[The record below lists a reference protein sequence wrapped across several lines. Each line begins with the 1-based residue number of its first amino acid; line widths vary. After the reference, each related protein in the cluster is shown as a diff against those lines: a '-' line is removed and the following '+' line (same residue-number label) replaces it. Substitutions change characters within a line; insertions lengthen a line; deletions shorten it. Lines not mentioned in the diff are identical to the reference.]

1 LIITMKLI
9 KYKRDKALQ
18 KYFSQPK
25 LRLKEAIALILIG
38 IIGVYIQW
46 NGETILLIP
55 GIVLGALGFILLII
69 PSIGVPSDS
78 EVDKWLDDGIEKLKE
93 RSRSKLNLKD
103 DDIEHFK
110 PLVFRGFPLDDDFI
124 IRLGKDDFGRCS
136 VYTIIMIYLT
146 RRHLAAYEC
155 DYNLI
160 NDLALNERTYEY
172 YYRDIVGLLTEE
184 VSSPVVTNEG
194 KFRSLIRLIRNIF
207 DNLSQVG
214 RIIHHMPPTSTLNKG
229 DTRLKFTDYQKIR
242 ISVINQ
248 ESIEVVIDVRKYTD
262 ESGKSKELKLPATDI
277 ERAIGVI
284 RSMLNE
290 KKTDKITGPI
300 DIHQGAKMPSMIE
313 CQNCGSPIQAG
324 WSKCL
329 KCEKPLPTN
338 SEMGLKIID
347 R

>member
-1 LIITMKLI
+1 MGLIITMKLI
-9 KYKRDKALQ
+9 KYKRDKALR

-78 EVDKWLDDGIEKLKE
+78 EVDKWLEDGIEKLKE
-93 RSRSKLNLKD
+93 ISRSKLNLGVD
-103 DDIEHFK
+103 DFQHFK
-110 PLVFRGFPLDDDFI
+110 PLVFKGFPLEDDDFI
-124 IRLGKDDFGRCS
+124 IRSGKDGFLRCS
-136 VYTIIMIYLT
+136 VYTMLIIYLT

-172 YYRDIVGLLTEE
+172 YYRDTVGLLTEE
-184 VSSPVVTNEG
+184 VSSPVVTSEG
-194 KFRSLIRLIRNIF
+194 KFRSLIRLIGNIF
-207 DNLSQVG
+207 YRFGQVRG
-214 RIIHHMPPTSTLNKG
+214 IKHHMPPTSTLNKG
-229 DTRLKFTDYQKIR
+229 DRRLKVTDYQKMR
-242 ISVINQ
+242 ISFINQ
-248 ESIEVVIDVRKYTD
+248 ESIEVVIGVRKYTD
-262 ESGKSKELKLPATDI
+262 ESGKSKESKMPATDI
-277 ERAIGVI
+277 ERAIDVI

-290 KKTDKITGPI
+290 KKTDRITRPN
-300 DIHQGAKMPSMIE
+300 DPHPMIE

-329 KCEKPLPTN
+329 KCGKPLPTN
-338 SEMGLKIID
+338 SDMGLKITNGI
-347 R
+347 